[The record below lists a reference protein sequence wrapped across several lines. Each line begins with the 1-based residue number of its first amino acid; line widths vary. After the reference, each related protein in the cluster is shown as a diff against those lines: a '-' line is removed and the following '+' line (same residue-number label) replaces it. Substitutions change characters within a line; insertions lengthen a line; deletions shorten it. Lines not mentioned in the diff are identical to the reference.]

1 MLTSLCSKERLD
13 TSDILSLLHCIQEES
28 TPFLTSKQAITLGL
42 STDKHDSRLISSR
55 LTQDSK
61 RLPCNVSS
69 SQTEASGHRQSRGG
83 KSKDSSTTKKSRGRG
98 RGESPHVE
106 GGAVVRKEK
115 VFLDLSND
123 DEFPLM
129 TPAIKQQ

>member
-13 TSDILSLLHCIQEES
+13 TSDALSLLHYIQEES

-42 STDKHDSRLISSR
+42 STDKHHSRLISSR
-55 LTQDSK
+55 DSK
-61 RLPCNVSS
+61 RLPCNASS